1 MNNLLGG
8 IGLPKEESKEKEK
21 DKKKEKDKDKDGN
34 KEDSSSSSSSNEEDK
49 RIHAIKEAILK
60 EEQDRFKRL
69 SKKFNKNNDVDMT
82 KGLCCCKYENA
93 KGSKVIQI
101 LDILFFPNIPRWVFA
116 VWSKVD
122 SDRWPIYARMRGCTF
137 YLFWALCLLGLI
149 GDAMQ

>member
-21 DKKKEKDKDKDGN
+21 DKKKKEIDKDESK
-34 KEDSSSSSSSNEEDK
+34 DSSSSSSSNEEDK
-49 RIHAIKEAILK
+49 RINAIKEAILK

-69 SKKFNKNNDVDMT
+69 SKKFNKNNNVDMT

-101 LDILFFPNIPRWVFA
+101 LDILFFPNIPRWIFA

-122 SDRWPIYARMRGCTF
+122 NDRWPIYARMRGCTF
-137 YLFWALCLLGLI
+137 YLFWALCLIGLI
-149 GDAMQ
+149 GDAM